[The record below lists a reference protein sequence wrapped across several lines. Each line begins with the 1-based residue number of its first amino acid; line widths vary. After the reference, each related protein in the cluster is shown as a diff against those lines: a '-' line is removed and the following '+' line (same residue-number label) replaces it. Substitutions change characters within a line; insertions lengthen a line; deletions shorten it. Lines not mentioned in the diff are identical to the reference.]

1 MLYLGYRYT
10 RDQEKLIEWINNGF
24 IKVFDNIH
32 NLKNKEGNSLGG
44 WIRTIVYR
52 SIIDG
57 IRSEKKYWAS
67 MVFDEP
73 VNGNHSTLSMNGLEM
88 GDLINLIS
96 QLDEKKAKVFSL
108 FVLEGYNHAEIGKQL
123 SISEGTSKWYL
134 SKAKEELRTIIN
146 HSQEIY

>member
-1 MLYLGYRYT
+1 MLRLGYRYT
-10 RDQEKLIEWINNGF
+10 RDQEKLIEWVNNGF

-32 NLKNKEGNSLGG
+32 NLRNKEGNSLGG

-73 VNGNHSTLSMNGLEM
+73 VNGSASTLSLNGLEM
-88 GDLINLIS
+88 DDLVKLIGR
-96 QLDEKKAKVFSL
+96 LDAKKGRVFSL
-108 FVLEGYNHAEIGKQL
+108 YVLEGYSHTEIGEQL
-123 SISEGTSKWYL
+123 NISDGTSKWYL
-134 SKAKEELRTIIN
+134 SKAREELREIIN
-146 HSQEIY
+146 QSQEIY